1 MSDVTAVPL
10 RPVSKFGIAVLWV
23 GVLLLVLGAAAWAM
37 TLSRVAQINL
47 QVVQPG
53 TGAFVLA
60 DDVVLIKY
68 EGRLPDGTVF
78 DSAEQAPLDAGSV
91 VPGFSQGL
99 QRMQVGGKYKL
110 SIPAE
115 LGYGAEGATRP
126 DGSVV
131 IPPNTDIEFDV
142 EVIDK
147 RSRQEIEAMQQM
159 MQSMGAGGPGGPGG
173 PGAPPGGA
181 PGGAPQAGPPTGP

>member
-37 TLSRVAQINL
+37 TLSRLPQIGL
-47 QVVQPG
+47 QVVQAG

-68 EGRLPDGTVF
+68 EGRLADGTVF

-110 SIPAE
+110 SIPSE
-115 LGYGAEGATRP
+115 LGYGSEGAQRP
-126 DGSVV
+126 DGSFA
-131 IPPNTDIEFDV
+131 IPPNSDIEFDV
-142 EVIDK
+142 EVLDK
-147 RSRQEIEAMQQM
+147 RSRAEIEAMQQM

-181 PGGAPQAGPPTGP
+181 PQAGPPTGP

>member
-23 GVLLLVLGAAAWAM
+23 GVLFLMLGAAAWAM
-37 TLSRVAQINL
+37 TLSRVAQIGFEVL
-47 QVVQPG
+47 QAG
-53 TGAFVLA
+53 TGAMVQA

-78 DSAEQAPLDAGSV
+78 DSGDQTPLEVGGV

-110 SIPAE
+110 NIPAE
-115 LGYGAEGATRP
+115 LGYGAAGA
-126 DGSVV
+126 GGV

-147 RSRQEIEAMQQM
+147 RSRAEIEAMQQM

>member
-10 RPVSKFGIAVLWV
+10 RPVSKFGIAVLWT

-37 TLSRVAQINL
+37 TLSRVPQISL
-47 QVVQPG
+47 EVVQAG
-53 TGAFVLA
+53 SGAMILA

-110 SIPAE
+110 TIPSE

-131 IPPNTDIEFDV
+131 IPPNTDITFDV
-142 EVIDK
+142 EVLDK
-147 RSRQEIEAMQQM
+147 RSRAEIQAMQQM
-159 MQSMGAGGPGGPGG
+159 MQQMGAGGPGGPGG
-173 PGAPPGGA
+173 APGAA
-181 PGGAPQAGPPTGP
+181 PGGPPTGP